1 MHAGLSSAEVADR
14 MARGAV
20 NTTPRRTSR
29 PLRHI
34 LRANLLTRFNAI
46 IATFFVLILIFG
58 QAIDAVFGVVLV
70 VNSAVGVTQELRAK
84 RILDRL
90 AVLAESPVRV
100 RRDGREVVVP
110 PHEVVVD
117 DLVLVGPGERVPV
130 DGQVRES
137 DGLEVDESLI
147 TGESE
152 PVAKPDGSEVR
163 SGSFV
168 AAGGG
173 AFVATRVGAESY
185 AARLAADVSRFTLA
199 NSTLMTGI
207 NRFLR
212 LITWIIVPVGTLL
225 VVRLFTSG
233 APVSEAVV
241 GSVAG
246 VGPMIPEG
254 LVLMTSIAFALGVV
268 RLARHRCLVQELP
281 AVELLARVD
290 TLCVD
295 KTGTLTEPSMVVKE
309 VHPVD
314 GVAAETARRALGALA
329 RIEENPNPTMAA
341 IAASLPDEGW
351 RPDETRPF
359 SSARKYSG
367 ATFSEHGAWLV
378 GAPEVLLADGDPARR
393 RADDLAASG
402 LRVLALA
409 RASDLDGGDR
419 TPAALVTLEQRLRA
433 DAPETMRYFA
443 AEGVDVKVLS
453 GDNPATVGAIAR
465 QVEVPGADGVV
476 DARTLPHDPAALADL
491 VADHTV
497 FGRMTPQQKREFVAA
512 LHLRGRTVAM
522 TGDGVNDALALKD
535 ADLGVAMGS
544 GSPATRAVAKVVLLD
559 DNFTAMPRVLAEGR
573 RVLANIER
581 VANLFLTKT
590 VYAMILAL
598 LVGVA
603 QVPVPYLPR
612 HLTLVST
619 LTIGIPGFFLA
630 LAASDERARLG
641 FVPRVLRFAI
651 PAGLVCALATF
662 AAYAVARANPA
673 SDIVADRSA
682 ATLTL
687 FLVAFW
693 VLVLVARPYRGWRL
707 ALLAAMAASFAA
719 VALLP
724 APRRIAALAF
734 DPRETLVAT
743 GIALIGAAVLTV
755 VPRLTRA

>member
-1 MHAGLSSAEVADR
+1 MHPGLTGAEVADR
-14 MARGAV
+14 VARGAV

-70 VNSAVGVTQELRAK
+70 VNSAVGVIQELRAK
-84 RILDRL
+84 RVLDRL

-117 DLVLVGPGERVPV
+117 DLVLLGPGERVPV
-130 DGQVRES
+130 DGRVVES
-137 DGLEVDESLI
+137 DGLEIDESLI

-152 PVAKPDGSEVR
+152 PVAKPEGGEVR

-173 AFVATRVGAESY
+173 AFVATRVGTESY
-185 AARLAADVSRFTLA
+185 AARLAADVSRFSLA

-225 VVRLFTSG
+225 VIRLFTSG
-233 APVSEAVV
+233 ASVSDAVV

-254 LVLMTSIAFALGVV
+254 LVLMTSIAFALGVI

-281 AVELLARVD
+281 AVEVLARVD

-295 KTGTLTEPSMVVKE
+295 KTGTLTEPRMVVTD
-309 VHPVD
+309 VHPLN
-314 GVAAETARRALGALA
+314 GVAPDTARAALGALA
-329 RIEENPNPTMAA
+329 RIEEKPNATMAA
-341 IAASLPDEGW
+341 IAASLPDAGW
-351 RPDETRPF
+351 RPGETRPF
-359 SSARKYSG
+359 SSARKFSG
-367 ATFSEHGAWLV
+367 ASFDGHGTWLV

-393 RADDLAASG
+393 RADRLAASG

-409 RASDLDGGDR
+409 RASNLDGGER

-443 AEGVDVKVLS
+443 AQGVDVKVLS

-465 QVEVPGADGVV
+465 QVGVAGADGAV
-476 DARTLPHDPAALADL
+476 DARTLPHDPAALADV
-491 VADHTV
+491 VADQTV

-512 LHLRGRTVAM
+512 LHVRGRTVAM

-544 GSPATRAVAKVVLLD
+544 GSPAVRAVAKVVLLD

-603 QVPVPYLPR
+603 QLPVPFLPR

-619 LTIGIPGFFLA
+619 LTIGVPGFFLA
-630 LAASDERARLG
+630 LAPSNERARLG
-641 FVPRVLRFAI
+641 FVPRVLRFAV

-662 AAYAVARANPA
+662 AAYTVARANPA
-673 SDIVADRSA
+673 SGMEADRST

-693 VLVLVARPYRGWRL
+693 VLALVARPYRGWRL

-724 APRRIAALAF
+724 APRRVAALAF
-734 DPRETLVAT
+734 DPHDTLIAA
-743 GIALIGAAVLTV
+743 GIAAVGAAALTV
-755 VPRLTRA
+755 LPRLTRR

>member
-185 AARLAADVSRFTLA
+185 AARLAAEVSRFSLA

-295 KTGTLTEPSMVVKE
+295 KTGTLTEPRMVVKE

-329 RIEENPNPTMAA
+329 RIEEKPNPTLAA

-393 RADDLAASG
+393 QADDLAASG

-443 AEGVDVKVLS
+443 AQGVDVKVLS

-465 QVEVPGADGVV
+465 QVEVSGADDVI
-476 DARTLPHDPAALADL
+476 DARTLPHDPAALADV

>member
-185 AARLAADVSRFTLA
+185 PARLAADVSRFTLA

-212 LITWIIVPVGTLL
+212 LITWIIVPVGALL

-295 KTGTLTEPSMVVKE
+295 KTGTLTEPRMVVKE

-329 RIEENPNPTMAA
+329 RIEEKPNPTLAA
-341 IAASLPDEGW
+341 IAASLPDERW

-393 RADDLAASG
+393 QADDLAASG

-443 AEGVDVKVLS
+443 AQGVDVKVLS

-465 QVEVPGADGVV
+465 QVEVSGADDVI
-476 DARTLPHDPAALADL
+476 DARTLPHDPAALADV

-641 FVPRVLRFAI
+641 FVPRVLRFAV